1 MNYGNIKFNDIA
13 NGEGVRTSLFV
24 SGCTH
29 HCKHCFNPETW
40 DLGKGNEV
48 DSIDLVNKALR
59 YKEYF
64 KDNGGITLSGGEP
77 LLQVE
82 FSRDVFKKAKEGHL
96 VDALVLEGDEG
107 RNRLR

>member
-40 DLGKGNEV
+40 DFNYGNKFTEDV
-48 DSIDLVNKALR
+48 ENKIIESLKPSHISGLTLR
-59 YKEYF
+59 NNINE
-64 KDNGGITLSGGEP
+64 LSQFFNCEKVYDHINRPSP
-77 LLQVE
+77 LTPLNQ
-82 FSRDVFKKAKEGHL
+82 
-96 VDALVLEGDEG
+96 
-107 RNRLR
+107 